1 MEILRILSLIK
12 GNKWNLLF
20 PTHVSLEGTFISF
33 FVLSGKKEKEIT
45 FLIFSFCSPE
55 KHVIVN
61 MA

>member
-1 MEILRILSLIK
+1 MEILRILSLIE
-12 GNKWNLLF
+12 GNKWSLLF

-45 FLIFSFCSPE
+45 FLLCSFCSFK
-55 KHVIVN
+55 KHVIMN